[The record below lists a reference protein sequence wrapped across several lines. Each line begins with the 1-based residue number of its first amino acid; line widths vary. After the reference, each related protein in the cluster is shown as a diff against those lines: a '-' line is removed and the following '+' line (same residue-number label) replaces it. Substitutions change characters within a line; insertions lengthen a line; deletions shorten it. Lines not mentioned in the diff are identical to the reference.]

1 MAQKEYRCK
10 VCDAEFDSELELER
24 HKRSTH
30 PEYRCEVCGHTFK
43 SENELR
49 THSWVAH
56 PEDIRVR

>member
-10 VCDAEFDSELELER
+10 VCDAKFGSELELER

-43 SENELR
+43 SENELSI
-49 THSWVAH
+49 HSWVAH